1 MKRVG
6 AGRGTK
12 KYILNDPP
20 LSRAITLYCPREIQ
34 FTFVKTGRR
43 EVSKQRRTYSARK
56 NNKQSF
62 SFERASYACF
72 DFAPFYFVD
81 SHRRGNKSRFVRVIF
96 RSSLIKESIV
106 SLSRTRKWE
115 ECETLEMQ
123 AIAFLEDIVRKE
135 KINRVEGLEEAVAQF
150 EINRLD

>member
-43 EVSKQRRTYSARK
+43 DCKVSKQRRTYSARK

-72 DFAPFYFVD
+72 DLRSISSTVTVEETSLD
-81 SHRRGNKSRFVRVIF
+81 S
-96 RSSLIKESIV
+96 
-106 SLSRTRKWE
+106 
-115 ECETLEMQ
+115 C
-123 AIAFLEDIVRKE
+123 A
-135 KINRVEGLEEAVAQF
+135 
-150 EINRLD
+150 

>member
-1 MKRVG
+1 M
-6 AGRGTK
+6 
-12 KYILNDPP
+12 
-20 LSRAITLYCPREIQ
+20 
-34 FTFVKTGRR
+34 
-43 EVSKQRRTYSARK
+43 
-56 NNKQSF
+56 
-62 SFERASYACF
+62 
-72 DFAPFYFVD
+72 
-81 SHRRGNKSRFVRVIF
+81 IF
-96 RSSLIKESIV
+96 RSSLIKEIIV